1 MRARIPSLFRAGAVG
16 ATALSVTA
24 VAVVGGVAVHA
35 AAWPADGES
44 QDAERPV
51 AASDSRAGLVVK
63 DLYPALQAEYLAAL
77 EQARIEEAF
86 RAMAEA
92 EAAAAAAES
101 SSSAS
106 SSSSSSSGSTASGD
120 YWAQLRACESGGDY
134 STNTGNG
141 YYGAY
146 QFDQSTWESVGGS
159 GLPSD
164 ASPEEQDMRAQM
176 LYEQSGSSPWPVCG

>member
-16 ATALSVTA
+16 ATALSVAA
-24 VAVVGGVAVHA
+24 VTVVGGVAVHA
-35 AAWPADGES
+35 AAWPADGRS
-44 QDAERPV
+44 QDAERPA
-51 AASDSRAGLVVK
+51 AASNTRAGLVVK

-77 EQARIEEAF
+77 EKARVEEAF

-92 EAAAAAAES
+92 EAAAAAES
-101 SSSAS
+101 SSSV
-106 SSSSSSSGSTASGD
+106 SSSSSGSASGD
-120 YWAQLRACESGGDY
+120 YWAQVRECESGGDY
-134 STNTGNG
+134 SINSGNG

-146 QFDQSTWESVGGS
+146 QFDQSTWQSVGGS

-176 LYEQSGSSPWPVCG
+176 LYDQSGSSPWPNCG

>member
-1 MRARIPSLFRAGAVG
+1 MRARIPSLFRAGAAG

-35 AAWPADGES
+35 AAWPTDAES
-44 QDAERPV
+44 QDAERP
-51 AASDSRAGLVVK
+51 AAAPESRAGLVVK
-63 DLYPALQAEYLAAL
+63 DLYPALQAEYLNAL
-77 EQARIEEAF
+77 EQARIDEAF

-92 EAAAAAAES
+92 EAAAAAAAES
-101 SSSAS
+101 SSSTSTS
-106 SSSSSSSGSTASGD
+106 SSGSGSTASGD

-146 QFDQSTWESVGGS
+146 QFDQSTWQSVGGS

-164 ASPEEQDMRAQM
+164 ASPEEQDTRAQM
-176 LYEQSGSSPWPVCG
+176 LYEQAGSSPWPNCG